1 MPKDRETHWQFACPE
16 CGFGHAEIGA
26 LAADDEI
33 YCLVCLE
40 EAGRYIILHRWPAE
54 SVASEQALLSVRRI
68 AA

>member
-16 CGFGHAEIGA
+16 CGFGHAELGI

-33 YCLVCLE
+33 YCVICFE
-40 EAGRYIILHRWPAE
+40 EAGRRIVLRRWLA
-54 SVASEQALLSVRRI
+54 VSEGTDPGRLRDI